1 MDSNSFD
8 NAFRVSFPDLIRLRI
23 YLKSY
28 FGNQLR
34 YLKLLINFLKISEE
48 TMKKLVLILLYL
60 FMSGILYAQAAD
72 EAESLVKDGVVL
84 EDEGKS
90 DSAVAYY
97 QRALVLDKNNLMA
110 LTEMSYSLLSL
121 GRYDDAIKFCRR
133 AIKTHPGDDG
143 LKIVYVSYGNAYD
156 MLRKTA
162 RSIEIY
168 DEGLRMFPEYFQ
180 LYYNKGITLL
190 GENKSEAAMACFQ
203 RSVTLNPDHASSH
216 NALARLLLSDNRK
229 IPALLAFC
237 RFLSLEPESKRSNP
251 ALTYIQKIM
260 KGNVVV
266 TGKNAVAVQIS
277 PGNFIKSGKQMVNDF
292 SSTELMLGMSS
303 ALAHD
308 SVNRDKS
315 EVEQFISEFGTA
327 CGSLKETEKDNYGF
341 YWDYYVPYFTEMNEK
356 GLIKTF
362 AYIIFSSSEN
372 SDVRE
377 WIKSHNTEID
387 DFNKWSDGFS
397 WRIN

>member
-1 MDSNSFD
+1 
-8 NAFRVSFPDLIRLRI
+8 
-23 YLKSY
+23 
-28 FGNQLR
+28 
-34 YLKLLINFLKISEE
+34 
-48 TMKKLVLILLYL
+48 MKKLVLVLLYL
-60 FMSGILYAQAAD
+60 FMSCILYAQAAD

-84 EDEGKS
+84 EDDGKS
-90 DSAVAYY
+90 DSAIAFY
-97 QRALVLDKNNLMA
+97 QQALVLDKNNLMA

-156 MLRKTA
+156 MLKKTA

-216 NALARLLLSDNRK
+216 NALARLLLSDKKK

-237 RFLSLEPESKRSNP
+237 RFLVLEPESKRSKP
-251 ALTYIQKIM
+251 ALAYLQKIM

-266 TGKNAVAVQIS
+266 TGKNSVTIEIS
-277 PGNFIKSGKQMVNDF
+277 PDNLIKNGKQKANDF
-292 SSTELMLGMSS
+292 SSTELLLGMSS
-303 ALAHD
+303 ALAFD
-308 SVNRDKS
+308 SINRDKS
-315 EVEQFISEFGTA
+315 EVEQFISEFGTV
-327 CGSLKETEKDNYGF
+327 CNSLKETEKDNYGF
-341 YWDYYVPYFTEMNEK
+341 YWDYYVPYFTDMNDK

-362 AYIIFSSSEN
+362 TYIIFSSSEN
-372 SDVRE
+372 SDITD
-377 WIKSHNTEID
+377 WIKSHSKEID